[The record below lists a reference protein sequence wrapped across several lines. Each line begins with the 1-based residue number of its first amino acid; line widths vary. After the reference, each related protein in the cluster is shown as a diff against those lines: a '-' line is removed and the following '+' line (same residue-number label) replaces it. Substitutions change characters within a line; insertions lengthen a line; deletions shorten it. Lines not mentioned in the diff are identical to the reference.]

1 MTIARIDTICIYQV
15 SVKFASHSGHTNL
28 MSKTNCPVKF
38 PCFLDYYGNR
48 EKNSLKAS
56 VCVCVRGVVLQSL
69 SIGKAHCAPGVMTLT
84 WQTMTLLKAVR
95 PSQLHGSL
103 QIPMFWTREEK
114 WYVVSSRWRQRILM
128 CIQ

>member
-56 VCVCVRGVVLQSL
+56 LCVCVRGGGASVTQYLE
-69 SIGKAHCAPGVMTLT
+69 GTLCPRSHDSNLT
-84 WQTMTLLKAVR
+84 NYDT
-95 PSQLHGSL
+95 SQAS
-103 QIPMFWTREEK
+103 
-114 WYVVSSRWRQRILM
+114 
-128 CIQ
+128 